1 MPIDIGYLS
10 AFLVGLLGGVH
21 CVGMC
26 GGIVTALSLGLPNQ
40 LNPQL
45 NPKGRHP
52 GRPMGGNLPLV
63 LAYNL
68 GRISSYTLAG
78 ALFGGI
84 GALAVHSSG
93 LRSAQ
98 TALLVV
104 AALFMIALGL
114 YLGGWWR
121 GLTRIERIGASVW
134 KQIEPYG
141 RHLIPVRTP
150 GRALLLGAI
159 WGWLPCGLV
168 YSVLVW
174 SISTG
179 DPIRG
184 ALLLL
189 SFGLGTLPNLLA
201 MGLFAGWI
209 STQVRKPWVRQA
221 AGLLVAGFGLWTLLQ
236 ITVRQ

>member
-1 MPIDIGYLS
+1 MPIDVGYLS

-26 GGIVTALSLGLPNQ
+26 GGIVTALSLGLPGQ
-40 LNPQL
+40 
-45 NPKGRHP
+45 P
-52 GRPMGGNLPLV
+52 GRSSGSNLPLI
-63 LAYNL
+63 LAYNA
-68 GRISSYTLAG
+68 GRIASYTVIG

-84 GALAVHSSG
+84 GALAIHSSG
-93 LRSAQ
+93 LRSVQ
-98 TALLVV
+98 LALLII
-104 AALFMIALGL
+104 ASLFMIALGL

-121 GLTRIERIGASVW
+121 GLTRIEQLGGWVW
-134 KQIEPYG
+134 QRLEPYG

-179 DPIRG
+179 DPIKG

-209 STQVRKPWVRQA
+209 SAQARKPWVRQA
-221 AGLLVAGFGLWTLLQ
+221 AGALVAGFGLWTLLA
-236 ITVRQ
+236 ILLPH

>member
-1 MPIDIGYLS
+1 MPIDVGYLS

-26 GGIVTALSLGLPNQ
+26 GGIVTALSLGLPGQ
-40 LNPQL
+40 AGQTT
-45 NPKGRHP
+45 GH
-52 GRPMGGNLPLV
+52 NLPLL
-63 LAYNL
+63 LAYNT
-68 GRISSYTLAG
+68 GRIASYTLIG
-78 ALFGGI
+78 GLFGGI
-84 GALAVHSSG
+84 GALAIHSSG
-93 LRSAQ
+93 LRSVQ
-98 TALLVV
+98 LGLLVI

-121 GLTRIERIGASVW
+121 GLTRIEQLGGWVW
-134 KQIEPYG
+134 KRLEPYG

-168 YSVLVW
+168 YSVVVW

-179 DPIRG
+179 DPIKG

-209 STQVRKPWVRQA
+209 TAQVRKPWVRQA
-221 AGLLVAGFGLWTLLQ
+221 AGLLVAGFGLWTLLAML
-236 ITVRQ
+236 RPH

>member
-1 MPIDIGYLS
+1 MPIDVGYLS

-26 GGIVTALSLGLPNQ
+26 GGIVTALSLGLPGQ
-40 LNPQL
+40 PA
-45 NPKGRHP
+45 PR
-52 GRPMGGNLPLV
+52 NLPLV

-68 GRISSYTLAG
+68 GRIGSYSIAG

-98 TALLVV
+98 TALLVL

-121 GLTRIERIGASVW
+121 GLSRVEQLGGRLW
-134 KQIEPYG
+134 KLIEPWG
-141 RHLIPVRTP
+141 RRLIPVRTP
-150 GRALLLGAI
+150 GRALLLGGL

-179 DPIRG
+179 DPIKG
-184 ALLLL
+184 ALLML

-201 MGLFAGWI
+201 MGLFAGAL
-209 STQVRKPWVRQA
+209 SAQVRKPWVRQI

-236 ITVRQ
+236 VVLS

>member
-1 MPIDIGYLS
+1 MPIDVGYLS

-26 GGIVTALSLGLPNQ
+26 GGIVTALSLSLPGQ
-40 LNPQL
+40 VSA
-45 NPKGRHP
+45 P
-52 GRPMGGNLPLV
+52 GQPAAAKLPLV
-63 LAYNL
+63 LAYNI
-68 GRISSYTLAG
+68 GRIASYTVIG

-84 GALAVHSSG
+84 GALAIHSSG
-93 LRSAQ
+93 LRSVQ
-98 TALLVV
+98 LVLLVI
-104 AALFMIALGL
+104 ASLFMIALGL

-121 GLTRIERIGASVW
+121 GLTRIEQLGGWVW
-134 KQIEPYG
+134 KRLEPFS

-150 GRALLLGAI
+150 ARALLLGAI

-168 YSVLVW
+168 YSVVVG

-179 DPIRG
+179 DPIKG

-209 STQVRKPWVRQA
+209 SAQVRKPWVRQA

-236 ITVRQ
+236 ILLPQ

>member
-1 MPIDIGYLS
+1 MPIDVGYLS

-26 GGIVTALSLGLPNQ
+26 GGIVTALSLSLPGQ
-40 LNPQL
+40 A
-45 NPKGRHP
+45 
-52 GRPMGGNLPLV
+52 GRPGQSASHQLPLI
-63 LAYNL
+63 LAYNT
-68 GRISSYTLAG
+68 GRIASYSLIG

-84 GALAVHSSG
+84 GALAIHSSG
-93 LRSAQ
+93 LRSVQ
-98 TALLVV
+98 IGLLVI
-104 AALFMIALGL
+104 ASLFMIALGL

-121 GLTRIERIGASVW
+121 GLSRVEQLGGWVW
-134 KQIEPYG
+134 RRLEPYG

-168 YSVLVW
+168 YSVVIW

-179 DPIRG
+179 DPIKG
-184 ALLLL
+184 ALLLF

-209 STQVRKPWVRQA
+209 SAQVRKPRVRQA
-221 AGLLVAGFGLWTLLQ
+221 AGLLVAGFGLWTLLA
-236 ITVRQ
+236 IVLPR